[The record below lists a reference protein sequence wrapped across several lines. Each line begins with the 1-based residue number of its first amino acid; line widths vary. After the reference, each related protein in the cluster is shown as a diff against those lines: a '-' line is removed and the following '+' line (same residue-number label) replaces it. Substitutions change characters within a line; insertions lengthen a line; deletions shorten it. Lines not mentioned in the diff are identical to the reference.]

1 MGLAKVAISALL
13 GTSATALAFGA
24 VIAMNRP
31 VPPPPP
37 PKESKEVSFQLA
49 QQVKPPAPRP
59 PPPAQRKPAAAPAPP
74 SALLSASLAGMSFG
88 LDAFEGAVI
97 DGSEAAGATG
107 GPVVMTAETVDDP
120 PKAVERVAPQYPA
133 RARARAIEGF
143 VTLSLLIGED
153 GVVRSLEV
161 LEGSPPGVF
170 EDVAAEAVRRWRFQ
184 PGMYQGQPVPVR
196 VEQTLDF
203 RLE

>member
-1 MGLAKVAISALL
+1 MGLKRAVISALI
-13 GTSATALAFGA
+13 GTSATVLVFGA

-49 QQVKPPAPRP
+49 QQVKPPAPP
-59 PPPAQRKPAAAPAPP
+59 PPPPVQRKQAAAPAPP

-97 DGSEAAGATG
+97 DGSDAAGAAG
-107 GPVVMTAETVDDP
+107 GPVVMTADTVDDP
-120 PKAVERVAPQYPA
+120 PKAVERVAPEYPV

-143 VTLSLLIGED
+143 VTLSLLVGED

-161 LEGSPPGVF
+161 LEASPAGVF
-170 EDVAAEAVRRWRFQ
+170 DEVAREAVRRWRFQ
-184 PGMYQGQPVPVR
+184 PGMYQGQPVAVR

-203 RLE
+203 KLE